1 MKWRKCIS
9 SNTKLCIITKWEL
22 SNREKMCQF
31 IEIELDFSEAEFCL
45 HRRADCRVKISYC
58 SIEYACTIVKEW
70 KLNN

>member
-1 MKWRKCIS
+1 MGIVKQR
-9 SNTKLCIITKWEL
+9 
-22 SNREKMCQF
+22 KMCQF

-70 KLNN
+70 KLNK